1 MNDEEDDED
10 IKVVARN
17 VIASQTKRQH
27 VSNDPREQDEAE
39 RKKLYKMF
47 EPILEEK
54 MAEQMKYNEVM
65 LEKFKESMIEVMHEQ
80 SNQFLSQVKQ
90 VIPKNPPPQA
100 NLQMP
105 ATGAPTNTERFGMSS
120 QPSLNRG
127 ASRMDSQSTSQG
139 QALKN

>member
-1 MNDEEDDED
+1 
-10 IKVVARN
+10 
-17 VIASQTKRQH
+17 
-27 VSNDPREQDEAE
+27 
-39 RKKLYKMF
+39 MF

-105 ATGAPTNTERFGMSS
+105 ATGVPTNTERFGMSG
-120 QPSLNRG
+120 QPSLSRG
-127 ASRMDSQSTSQG
+127 TSRMDSQSTMQS
-139 QALKN
+139 QALRN